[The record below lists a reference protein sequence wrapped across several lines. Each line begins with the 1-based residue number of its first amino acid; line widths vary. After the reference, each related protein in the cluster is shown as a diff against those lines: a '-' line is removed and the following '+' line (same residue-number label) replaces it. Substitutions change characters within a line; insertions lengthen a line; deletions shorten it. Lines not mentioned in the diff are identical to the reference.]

1 MKRPHSHR
9 AEARPRKNASA
20 PRRRRWLPRAIVGAG
35 VAILVTSGKPSAN
48 PWDVLPRLCEEAAA
62 RASARSGVPLS
73 VLRAIALTETGR
85 TRDGAFRPWPWTVNM
100 EGAGKWFDSFEEAR
114 AYVAQHHARGARS
127 YDVGC
132 FQINYRWHAQ
142 HFASLDAMFDPLTN
156 ARYAARFLSELHGET
171 GDWSAAAG
179 AFHSRT
185 EVYASRYRKIFDR
198 HRQRLGG
205 SPEVREERYAV
216 SANDNQPVEPATPAA
231 PRANAYPLLRGGTTG
246 ALGSLVPV
254 DARAGRPLFLATA
267 GTEG

>member
-1 MKRPHSHR
+1 M
-9 AEARPRKNASA
+9 
-20 PRRRRWLPRAIVGAG
+20 AI
-35 VAILVTSGKPSAN
+35 S
-48 PWDVLPRLCEEAAA
+48 
-62 RASARSGVPLS
+62 
-73 VLRAIALTETGR
+73 LTETGR
-85 TRDGAFRPWPWTVNM
+85 KLDGGFRPWPWTVNM
-100 EGAGKWFDSFEEAR
+100 EGKGHWFGSHDEALH
-114 AYVAQHHARGARS
+114 YVRESRDAGARS
-127 YDVGC
+127 FDVGC

-254 DARAGRPLFLATA
+254 DARAGRPLFVATT